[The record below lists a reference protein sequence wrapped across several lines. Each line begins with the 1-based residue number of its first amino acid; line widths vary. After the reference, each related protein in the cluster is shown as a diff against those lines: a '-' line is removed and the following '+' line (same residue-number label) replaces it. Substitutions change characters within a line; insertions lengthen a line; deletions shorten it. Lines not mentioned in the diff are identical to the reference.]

1 MLQKL
6 FSLIDQT
13 SVPDNPDSLQN
24 QDVLLP
30 GHLIT
35 IYLKVENSGIL
46 CFVGSFLLECMI
58 ATILFFLCIAPVAFC
73 HLSIVRRLK
82 LLTTLVP
89 PQLKKI
95 P

>member
-1 MLQKL
+1 MFRRK
-6 FSLIDQT
+6 FSTRMYDC
-13 SVPDNPDSLQN
+13 N
-24 QDVLLP
+24 
-30 GHLIT
+30 H
-35 IYLKVENSGIL
+35 
-46 CFVGSFLLECMI
+46 SF
-58 ATILFFLCIAPVAFC
+58 FFFFFICIAPVAFC